1 MDGEEEGTKADSKD
15 QALLLHPAKSAYRRK
30 EEREREERDRDRHKE
45 RERKRRR
52 GRERGRV
59 VGRGEGEREREE
71 GGREGRREHKLSL
84 R

>member
-15 QALLLHPAKSAYRRK
+15 QALSATSCQEVCTEGK
-30 EEREREERDRDRHKE
+30 KREREERDRDRHKE

-59 VGRGEGEREREE
+59 VGSGEGGREREE
-71 GGREGRREHKLSL
+71 GGREHKLSL